1 MEEQKKF
8 QKKSLNSD
16 DYKGTEKGAK
26 AVKGFFG
33 ILGAIVLIAVN
44 KDNLKA
50 LESEAQDITKK
61 IVKNKEHRYG

>member
-33 ILGAIVLIAVN
+33 SLGAIVLVVVN
-44 KDNLKA
+44 KNNLKA
-50 LESEAQDITKK
+50 LGSGVLDIAKK
-61 IVKNKEHRYG
+61 VVKK

>member
-33 ILGAIVLIAVN
+33 SLGAIVLVVVN
-44 KDNLKA
+44 KDNFY
-50 LESEAQDITKK
+50 D
-61 IVKNKEHRYG
+61 

>member
-8 QKKSLNSD
+8 QKKFLNSD
-16 DYKGTEKGAK
+16 DYKGAEKGAK
-26 AVKGFFG
+26 AVRFFG
-33 ILGAIVLIAVN
+33 ILGAIVLVAVN

-50 LESEAQDITKK
+50 LGSGAQDITKK